1 MWSALCDGGGI
12 TEQNAKNKRYT
23 SILCL
28 KKKAKPNIRSL
39 KGMKRKIFKVL
50 SQASK

>member
-1 MWSALCDGGGI
+1 MP
-12 TEQNAKNKRYT
+12 E
-23 SILCL
+23 
-28 KKKAKPNIRSL
+28 KKAKPNIRSL